1 MGLARLILDGDEPDS
16 SAARSTEIKVSME
29 LLISPLFLSPPLTRF
44 AILAP
49 TMARSFSESWLRNG
63 CIFVDAFEQLGDL
76 VPHDRLNPA
85 GGESFQLGRQC
96 ANP

>member
-1 MGLARLILDGDEPDS
+1 MGLARWMDLRDEPES
-16 SAARSTEIKVSME
+16 SAARSIEMAGVDAPMGVSA
-29 LLISPLFLSPPLTRF
+29 LTPCFKF